1 MKSRT
6 LNRRRGF
13 TTFIVLGFSVLIL
26 GLATGLMNLVT
37 SNTRVAKHRSES
49 VEALEVAEA
58 GVNYYLWHLSH
69 DPEDYCDGAPCQGN
83 PPYGPFTH
91 EYKNAAGEV
100 IGTYTLTVSPPSVG
114 ETAVRVTAQGETTG
128 GRTRKIETQLGL
140 PSFSQYAW
148 VLNNRVW
155 FGPSATT
162 YGPVHSNEGIRFD
175 GHAEKLV
182 TSARTTYDA
191 RCVGGANG
199 APGIWS
205 QGNVGVFDEGKQF
218 PVTAVDFQKLAA
230 DLSQIKTDAQASG
243 LYLPSTT
250 GNRRGYY
257 LKLNTNGIETYY
269 VTGENKYARSG
280 GAANLTKQLL
290 ATYPIPQN
298 GLVFAEANLWIE
310 GTTDDRLTIAA
321 ARFPDIPSQR
331 RDIVVVDNI
340 RYTVEDGTVALGLV
354 AQRDIR
360 FAHYTPPAGLEV
372 DSYLLAAN
380 GGIGFVFSNNT
391 QNRSTKA
398 SFINNG
404 GFGSYKSSCD
414 ATPENTGYGMVTSAN
429 NDGFLVRNYYFDQ
442 HLTYSPP
449 PQFPAT
455 GSFAVISWQEIET
468 D

>member
-1 MKSRT
+1 M
-6 LNRRRGF
+6 
-13 TTFIVLGFSVLIL
+13 
-26 GLATGLMNLVT
+26 
-37 SNTRVAKHRSES
+37 
-49 VEALEVAEA
+49 
-58 GVNYYLWHLSH
+58 
-69 DPEDYCDGAPCQGN
+69 
-83 PPYGPFTH
+83 
-91 EYKNAAGEV
+91 
-100 IGTYTLTVSPPSVG
+100 
-114 ETAVRVTAQGETTG
+114 RVTAQGETTG

-155 FGPSATT
+155 FGSSATT

-175 GHAEKLV
+175 GHARKLV

-257 LKLNTNGIETYY
+257 LKLTTNGIETYY
-269 VTGENKYARSG
+269 VTNENKYARSG

-380 GGIGFVFSNNT
+380 GGIGFVFSNT
-391 QNRSTKA
+391 SGTLSTKA

-414 ATPENTGYGMVTSAN
+414 ATPEGTGYGMVTSSN
-429 NDGFLVRNYYFDQ
+429 NDGFLVRNYYFDE